1 MYHCDLVEKYGYKIV
16 YEPGELSNDSYFGV
30 NTLDRIIFLIN
41 VKPGDVSTI
50 ERLLFSAD
58 SQYKGLHDK

>member
-1 MYHCDLVEKYGYKIV
+1 MYRSELVEKYGYRII
-16 YEPGELSNDSYFGV
+16 YEPGKLSNDSYFGV

-41 VKPGDVSTI
+41 VKSDDVPTI

-58 SQYKGLHDK
+58 NQYRGLHEK